1 MNFSK
6 VRMSKDIGK
15 SIKNLAS
22 KLGFEVL
29 ADDLFEV
36 VQDRKGNDYYKT
48 TGYAVEIWPIDDQAE
63 LFYVSYMIQD
73 DGSLC
78 FHTKAIEIHK
88 ELEKIAE
95 LPLVIKDSEELKD
108 VLKYMADCLK

>member
-6 VRMSKDIGK
+6 VKSSKDIGK

-29 ADDLFEV
+29 AGDLFEV
-36 VQDRKGNDYYKT
+36 VQDRNGNDYYKT
-48 TGYAVEIWPIDDQAE
+48 TGYVVEIWPIDDQAE

-73 DGSLC
+73 DGSLYL
-78 FHTKAIEIHK
+78 HAKAIEIHQ
-88 ELEKIAE
+88 ELTKVEE
-95 LPLVIKDSEELKD
+95 LPLVIKDSKELKE